1 MSRVEPTTFAW
12 VLHADS
18 TKYNRPLAFARRNT
32 FSLPIRPRAPHRDN
46 VSRGRQIL
54 SILELT
60 TLASSWTIRRAKN
73 CARID
78 VVIAIDR
85 VLSRTLVAR
94 TRGKLEADR
103 NRGTDD
109 DSGKRE
115 TSRGK
120 PGDKWRTRGSRSRL
134 TCAGQ
139 LDRVPFSVAESGRSR
154 SERIDSSMAAARVH
168 DRDPMGNRKWPR
180 GVRGCPC
187 VRLAYVKFTSG
198 LPRNYHC
205 GNSGEPGGWRWGKGR
220 WERWQ
225 RERKRKD

>member
-1 MSRVEPTTFAW
+1 MGSPRRFHEIQSPPGLCSAQHVQFAYPS
-12 VLHADS
+12 ACPAS
-18 TKYNRPLAFARRNT
+18 GQRFARPSDP
-32 FSLPIRPRAPHRDN
+32 FDPRVNIARELMDDPPCEKLRADRRRDRDR
-46 VSRGRQIL
+46 SC
-54 SILELT
+54 
-60 TLASSWTIRRAKN
+60 TIADIGCENERK
-73 CARID
+73 AR
-78 VVIAIDR
+78 
-85 VLSRTLVAR
+85 
-94 TRGKLEADR
+94 ADR

-115 TSRGK
+115 PSRGK

-154 SERIDSSMAAARVH
+154 SERIDSSMAAVRVH

-180 GVRGCPC
+180 GVRGCSC